1 MAAILDFCIGSDL
14 KSVSSQLP
22 MFTPNLES
30 LSSRDHLILNCT
42 NLMPIKSNL
51 IGGHLEKWRPF

>member
-1 MAAILDFCIGSDL
+1 MAAILNFCIGSDL

-22 MFTPNLES
+22 MFIPNLES
-30 LSSRDHLILNCT
+30 LSSRDHFILNFT

-51 IGGHLEKWRPF
+51 NGDHLEKLRPF